1 MKWFWPVLACPYMA
15 VLILLW
21 CFLFFGPSLY
31 NRTNIIIWIQTS
43 IDQLHLQNTSTYKA
57 SQRDNSTGDAG
68 HRRSKALP
76 PLSATQSSQVS
87 LPHILIQRA
96 STVHAIKVVM
106 FWEAAHWLFSRC
118 YRTKLPCNW
127 EKFPSTTCK
136 IAWHFYKENIIP
148 DLSWRNS

>member
-57 SQRDNSTGDAG
+57 NQRDNSTGDAG

-118 YRTKLPCNW
+118 YRQSCPVIGKNSPQQLAKSHGIFTKRILYL
-127 EKFPSTTCK
+127 
-136 IAWHFYKENIIP
+136 I
-148 DLSWRNS
+148 